1 MYNAVVANNI
11 FVMQDF
17 ATFAYDID
25 QISRGNKI
33 SNNCYYNVM
42 TPLVDIL
49 SMNTVPG
56 FAGDDISDVS
66 SFVLSK
72 DSPLIG
78 AGIEIDD
85 GLTTD
90 FFGNEITSNNI
101 GCYGGKGV
109 NAEYKAETMI
119 EKLVR
124 TIKNIFQTLI
134 HEIIVIFD

>member
-1 MYNAVVANNI
+1 
-11 FVMQDF
+11 MQDG

-25 QISRGNKI
+25 NVIRGNKV

-42 TPLVDIL
+42 TPIVDYRSL
-49 SMNTVPG
+49 NTVPG
-56 FAGDDISDVS
+56 FAGDDVTDLN

-78 AGIEIDD
+78 AGIKIDD

-101 GCYGGKGV
+101 GCYGGNGV
-109 NAEYKAETMI
+109 AAEYKAETSI
-119 EKLVR
+119 EKLIR
-124 TIKNIFQTLI
+124 LIKNIFQTII
-134 HEIIVIFD
+134 HEIMVIFD

>member
-11 FVMQDF
+11 FVMQDG

-25 QISRGNKI
+25 NVIRGNKV
-33 SNNCYYNVM
+33 SNNCYFNVM
-42 TPLVDIL
+42 TPIVDYQSL
-49 SMNTVPG
+49 NTVPG
-56 FAGDDISDVS
+56 FASDDVTDIN

-72 DSPLIG
+72 NSPLIG

-101 GCYGGKGV
+101 GCYGGNGV
-109 NAEYKAETMI
+109 DAEYKAETTI
-119 EKLVR
+119 ERLVR
-124 TIKNIFQTLI
+124 LIKNIFQTII
-134 HEIIVIFD
+134 HEIMVIFD